1 MSGNKTNK
9 NYKSRNH
16 SKFILTYHIIFV
28 CKYRKK
34 LLIRYGEDIK
44 QTMYNISKRYD
55 FTIKEMEVDKDHIHM
70 MVESIPK
77 ISPLQIVRVLKQQST
92 IQMWRKYSKK
102 LKKHYWSE
110 NTFWTDGYFVSTIGE
125 VSSNTL
131 KHYIRNQGLNSI
143 TSSILQLR
151 NLHMLSIVPNDTYSF
166 FDILARV
173 AALKPTD
180 FLNWVFVIS
189 LSNNNLNNGL

>member
-92 IQMWRKYSKK
+92 I
-102 LKKHYWSE
+102 
-110 NTFWTDGYFVSTIGE
+110 
-125 VSSNTL
+125 
-131 KHYIRNQGLNSI
+131 
-143 TSSILQLR
+143 
-151 NLHMLSIVPNDTYSF
+151 
-166 FDILARV
+166 
-173 AALKPTD
+173 
-180 FLNWVFVIS
+180 
-189 LSNNNLNNGL
+189 